1 MRTLEEVKKDSK
13 NYKPSKTAGPS
24 KEDVFYQ
31 KYLAAK
37 PKVAGGTVNPIIST
51 DSKVKENE
59 TLTGRKKT
67 TYEESLARNRKKAEK
82 YSAAVPTG
90 AQAAKNIKEL
100 IFGTPKEG
108 GTINP
113 TISAADFSTRYDK
126 MTAREKAVYSH
137 YKQAGKNKEAAD
149 YLKAIEMDV
158 NKRAAAQRTAD
169 AKKLA
174 EDSTMGGLYARYM
187 GALTSPL
194 ATAYSLVQDARGEAI
209 DPNNPLFLGE
219 QIRQG
224 QTEGFLGNSKGA
236 KKILKEAALG
246 TFDWGSQMATLG
258 ALGLGGKALGAG
270 SSAMYGASAF
280 SGNAKD
286 ATERGATSEEAV
298 AYGTIGAAAEIIT
311 EKLGFERLFKLGK
324 LAKIA
329 GNKGKLAAEIL
340 KSMGAEGLEEG
351 TSEAANQIADAL
363 IMGDRSQMAEI
374 YMAAKAAGKTEG
386 QAAAAALKGVAAQI
400 G

>member
-13 NYKPSKTAGPS
+13 NYKPSKTVGPS

-100 IFGTPKEG
+100 IFGTPKED

-137 YKQAGKNKEAAD
+137 YKQTGKNKEAAD
-149 YLKAIEMDV
+149 YPE
-158 NKRAAAQRTAD
+158 
-169 AKKLA
+169 
-174 EDSTMGGLYARYM
+174 SH
-187 GALTSPL
+187 
-194 ATAYSLVQDARGEAI
+194 
-209 DPNNPLFLGE
+209 
-219 QIRQG
+219 
-224 QTEGFLGNSKGA
+224 
-236 KKILKEAALG
+236 
-246 TFDWGSQMATLG
+246 
-258 ALGLGGKALGAG
+258 
-270 SSAMYGASAF
+270 
-280 SGNAKD
+280 
-286 ATERGATSEEAV
+286 
-298 AYGTIGAAAEIIT
+298 
-311 EKLGFERLFKLGK
+311 
-324 LAKIA
+324 
-329 GNKGKLAAEIL
+329 
-340 KSMGAEGLEEG
+340 
-351 TSEAANQIADAL
+351 
-363 IMGDRSQMAEI
+363 
-374 YMAAKAAGKTEG
+374 
-386 QAAAAALKGVAAQI
+386 
-400 G
+400 

>member
-1 MRTLEEVKKDSK
+1 MRTLDEVKKDSK
-13 NYKPSKTAGPS
+13 KYKRSETVGPA
-24 KEDVFYQ
+24 KDVFYE
-31 KYLAAK
+31 KYIAAK

-51 DSKVKENE
+51 DAKVKENRNLGE
-59 TLTGRKKT
+59 RKTT
-67 TYEESLARNRKKAEK
+67 TYEETLAKNRRTAGK
-82 YSAAVPTG
+82 YNAAVP
-90 AQAAKNIKEL
+90 ASAKAVKNIKEL

-209 DPNNPLFLGE
+209 DPNSPLFMGE

-224 QTEGFLGNSKGA
+224 QTEGFWERMQTRNSAKRDGA
-236 KKILKEAALG
+236 K
-246 TFDWGSQMATLG
+246 
-258 ALGLGGKALGAG
+258 
-270 SSAMYGASAF
+270 
-280 SGNAKD
+280 
-286 ATERGATSEEAV
+286 
-298 AYGTIGAAAEIIT
+298 
-311 EKLGFERLFKLGK
+311 
-324 LAKIA
+324 
-329 GNKGKLAAEIL
+329 
-340 KSMGAEGLEEG
+340 
-351 TSEAANQIADAL
+351 
-363 IMGDRSQMAEI
+363 RS
-374 YMAAKAAGKTEG
+374 
-386 QAAAAALKGVAAQI
+386 
-400 G
+400 